1 MIQSSMQGPGVT
13 TARFPNTYNTY
24 IVIMDYKS
32 IVARDITQLDQRTK
46 AKTVA
51 VSWLVHLPISR
62 RAVFRK

>member
-13 TARFPNTYNTY
+13 TARFPNTY